1 MWRRRVGVLQLAV
14 GLLCLAALRYTTE
27 QNLGAFFCMPI
38 RTGKSPEPFLFWPF
52 KVLPKKKKKIPTMI
66 LASSVL

>member
-1 MWRRRVGVLQLAV
+1 MGVLQLAV

-27 QNLGAFFCMPI
+27 QNLGAFFCVPL

-52 KVLPKKKKKIPTMI
+52 KVLPKKKKHIPVMI
-66 LASSVL
+66 LASSVS